1 MEIETKL
8 QNLSET
14 DIIIIVFIC
23 KTILVEIKLSRN
35 GIFIYTCIYI
45 YIFINS
51 IHTD

>member
-23 KTILVEIKLSRN
+23 KTIQIKLSRN

-45 YIFINS
+45 YILINS
-51 IHTD
+51 IQTD

>member
-23 KTILVEIKLSRN
+23 MTILVEIKLSRN

-45 YIFINS
+45 FL
-51 IHTD
+51 